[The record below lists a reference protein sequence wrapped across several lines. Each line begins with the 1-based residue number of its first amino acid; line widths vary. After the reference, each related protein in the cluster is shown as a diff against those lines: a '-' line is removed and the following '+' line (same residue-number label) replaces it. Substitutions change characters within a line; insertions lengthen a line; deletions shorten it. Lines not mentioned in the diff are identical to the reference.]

1 MTVDAVEDTVRAEI
15 NASLAD
21 FDFDPAPR
29 VVAALERAGFI
40 TTPVK
45 AGFTSTTEEREN

>member
-1 MTVDAVEDTVRAEI
+1 MALDALETIVRDEI

-29 VVAALERAGFI
+29 VVAALQRAGFVI
-40 TTPVK
+40 AVGIPT
-45 AGFTSTTEEREN
+45 TTEEKDTI

>member
-1 MTVDAVEDTVRAEI
+1 MVVDVTDTVRAEI

-40 TTPVK
+40 IAVGIPTAEPLEGE
-45 AGFTSTTEEREN
+45 AL